1 MRDFEEVE
9 IERVEDEAGGEP
21 PEERRM
27 GSWALAAAVALLIAV
42 VGVGWWVLR
51 RQPAAAPAPAADA
64 AAAAA
69 IAPAEESELSA
80 EPVAADPPLALPAL
94 GASDALMRQLVAGLS
109 AHPQLVAWL
118 APEELVRRF
127 VAAVVSVA
135 EGESPAGHVRFL
147 APAAPFAVAAR
158 GGRTFLDPAGYRR
171 YDLLAEVFVSLD
183 TEGTARLYRQLRP
196 LCDEALRELG
206 YPGGRFDDFLARA
219 IGRMLRVPPLERA
232 PELEPRV
239 VSHAF
244 ADPELEALSPADKHL
259 LRFGPDNARRVQ
271 EKLRALAAAVPL
283 RVRHE
288 NP

>member
-1 MRDFEEVE
+1 MRDFDEVE
-9 IERVEDEAGGEP
+9 IERVEDAAGGKP
-21 PEERRM
+21 PEGRQM

-51 RQPAAAPAPAADA
+51 RQKSAEFAPAADA
-64 AAAAA
+64 VAES
-69 IAPAEESELSA
+69 APAAVPEPAA

-94 GASDALMRQLVAGLS
+94 GGSDALVRQLVAGLS

-147 APAAPFAVAAR
+147 APAAPFAVTAR

-171 YDLLAEVFVSLD
+171 YDMLADVFVSLD

-196 LCDEALRELG
+196 LCDEAVRELG
-206 YPGGRFDDFLARA
+206 YPGDRFDEFLARA
-219 IGRMLRVPPLERA
+219 IGRLRRVEVPAMP
-232 PELEPRV
+232 PELAPRLL
-239 VSHAF
+239 SHGF
-244 ADPELEALSPADKHL
+244 ADPALEALPPAEKHL

-271 EKLRALAAAVPL
+271 AKLGELAAAVPL
-283 RVRHE
+283 APR
-288 NP
+288 